1 MTNKNIFELHL
12 LESRQ
17 TRARKLG
24 FVEYADNFAIEQAA
38 ERLLDIKKKFK
49 ISAIV
54 GGKAK
59 YWSEKLQIDPTTL
72 IPDGDNLNLQDE
84 SFDLVINALSLHWYN
99 DPVGNLIQVRNAL
112 KPDGLMLAFLWGGDT
127 LKELRLAFQDAELKN
142 ENGISPRVA
151 PMVELKSAGDL
162 LVRAGFALSVA
173 DKIDLT
179 VTYNNPLE
187 LLYDLRRMGET
198 NIMVERRKTFLKRS
212 TLNKCLEIYS
222 KNYPDENERN
232 RIKATFQLFCLT
244 GWAPSENQ
252 QKPLKRGSAEKKFSE
267 VLKSYEL

>member
-1 MTNKNIFELHL
+1 
-12 LESRQ
+12 
-17 TRARKLG
+17 
-24 FVEYADNFAIEQAA
+24 
-38 ERLLDIKKKFK
+38 
-49 ISAIV
+49 
-54 GGKAK
+54 
-59 YWSEKLQIDPTTL
+59 
-72 IPDGDNLNLQDE
+72 
-84 SFDLVINALSLHWYN
+84 
-99 DPVGNLIQVRNAL
+99 
-112 KPDGLMLAFLWGGDT
+112 
-127 LKELRLAFQDAELKN
+127 
-142 ENGISPRVA
+142 
-151 PMVELKSAGDL
+151 MVELKSAGDL

-212 TLNKCLEIYS
+212 TLSKFMEIYT

-252 QKPLKRGSAEKKFSE
+252 QKPLKPGSAEKKFSE